1 MPDCMQGAAGLNKM
15 KHLLK
20 QHEFYL
26 AALILLL
33 VAGLSTG
40 TEDFL
45 TLGNIFDMTV
55 SSAIL
60 GIMACGLFVVLIAGG
75 IDISFPATAAIAQY
89 LTASYILANG
99 GNFPLAF
106 AMAAVVGMVLG
117 MLNATLVYK
126 LKVPA
131 IIITIAMLNVYFGLL
146 IYFTDGEWLY
156 GFPDWFMN
164 GVELLSFTGSDGYDY
179 GLNLPILML
188 LACIALTALLMNKT
202 RIGRQIYAMGGNSD
216 AAGRIGINLFGL
228 NLFVYGY
235 MGALAGIAAVVQTQI
250 TQSVAPNS
258 LMGFE
263 LTVLAAVVLGGTS
276 MTGGK
281 GTLLGVVLGV
291 ALLAILKNGLTLLGV
306 PSYWHTVV
314 TGLIILLS
322 ISITALNEKQ
332 QAKQE
337 A

>member
-1 MPDCMQGAAGLNKM
+1 MPDQIRFHWDAVIKR
-15 KHLLK
+15 
-20 QHEFYL
+20 HEFYL
-26 AALILLL
+26 AVLIGLL
-33 VAGLSTG
+33 VIGLAVAS
-40 TEDFL
+40 EDFF
-45 TLGNIFDMTV
+45 TLGNIFDMSI

-89 LTASYILANG
+89 VMATYVLSIG
-99 GNFPLAF
+99 GNFFMAF
-106 AMAAVVGMVLG
+106 AIAAVIGIALG
-117 MLNATLVYK
+117 IVNAVLVYK

-131 IIITIAMLNVYFGLL
+131 IIITISTLNVFFGLL
-146 IYFTDGEWLY
+146 IYFSNGEWLY
-156 GFPDWFMN
+156 GFPDWFMD
-164 GVELLSFTGSDGYDY
+164 GVELFTFTGSDGYDY
-179 GLNLPILML
+179 GLSLPIITLIAVITFTSFLMS
-188 LACIALTALLMNKT
+188 KT
-202 RIGRQIYAMGGNSD
+202 RLGRQIYAVGGNAD
-216 AAGRIGINLFGL
+216 AASRIGVNLFGI

-235 MGALAGIAAVVQTQI
+235 MGALAGIASVVQTQI

-281 GTLLGVVLGV
+281 GTLMGVVLGV
-291 ALLAILKNGLTLLGV
+291 TLLAIIKNGLTLLGV

-314 TGLIILLS
+314 TGLIIVFS
-322 ISITALNEKQ
+322 ISMTAMNEKK
-332 QAKQE
+332 QALQG

>member
-1 MPDCMQGAAGLNKM
+1 MLDIRSLF
-15 KHLLK
+15 KH
-20 QHEFYL
+20 HEFYL
-26 AALILLL
+26 AVLIVLLMT
-33 VAGLSTG
+33 GLNVG
-40 TEDFL
+40 TTDFM

-75 IDISFPATAAIAQY
+75 IDISFPAIAAIAQY
-89 LTASYILANG
+89 VMASYILANG
-99 GNFPLAF
+99 GNFTLAF
-106 AMAAVVGMVLG
+106 IIAAAVGSLLG
-117 MLNATLVYK
+117 ILNAVLVYR

-146 IYFTDGEWLY
+146 IYISNGEWLY
-156 GFPDWFMN
+156 GFPEWFME
-164 GVELLSFTGSDGYDY
+164 GTELLSFTGNDGYDY
-179 GLNLPILML
+179 GLNLPIMAL
-188 LACIALTALLMNKT
+188 LITIIFTSLLMNKT

-216 AAGRIGINLFGL
+216 AAGRIGINLFAL
-228 NLFVYGY
+228 HLFVYGY

-263 LTVLAAVVLGGTS
+263 LTVLAAVVLGGAS

-281 GTLLGVVLGV
+281 GTLLGVILGV
-291 ALLAILKNGLTLLGV
+291 ALLAILKNGLTLLNV

-322 ISITALNEKQ
+322 ISITALNEKRQ
-332 QAKQE
+332 TQQE